1 MVVVVRPIALT
12 SLLRREM
19 VLVVLVVMLVVML
32 VLMVEMNTGGR
43 VRNISL
49 LPGDNSPAV

>member
-1 MVVVVRPIALT
+1 MALT
-12 SLLRREM
+12 SLLRRE
-19 VLVVLVVMLVVML
+19 VVLVVMLVVML